1 MTLVRPA
8 PLARSEKPNS
18 HGSPAGPL
26 RPFHLPQAPT
36 DEEKYSYFGVQR
48 RWPFVWLFLSQLC
61 LVYAFTAVMLHT
73 VDTALGLV
81 FLTVMVPPIFVNLW
95 LRMRRRRLTL
105 EDHVV
110 GVETWRASRQE
121 FPSIDVFLPT
131 CGEDPVVLANTFDHV
146 RALDWDGELRVHV
159 LDDADSEAT
168 RSLTEE
174 YGFEYSVRPNRGEWK
189 KAGNLIAA
197 FDRTDGEFIVVYDA
211 DFAPRADFLWE
222 TVPYMAEETTGVV
235 QTAQYFDVDGRV
247 NYLARFAGSLQELFF
262 RWIQPGRD
270 SCEAAIC
277 AGTNVVYR
285 RAAVVAAGGFAK
297 VPIGEDVHSGV
308 KLWVASYHT
317 RYVPIVLAKGLAPDS
332 WNALTNQQ
340 YRWCRSSMLLMI
352 SAFFRDAPFG
362 RKQRVSFWAAFLYY
376 MSSACLPVTSVLPT
390 LIMVWLFPNTIRPSN
405 YLIMVP
411 SIIAT
416 LFVFPLVARG
426 WRPTIYRVATV
437 NSFCH
442 LLAVTDALRNRVH
455 NWVPTGA
462 ATAAPSRGSVPQ
474 RVTWIAR
481 SWLVL
486 TQILLWAGLAR
497 HVATGANPWLLWP
510 ALVLGLLQLW
520 MLAPLF
526 FRLGPP
532 GDVYPERAQGNAV
545 AVDLRDGGANRQEVT
560 S

>member
-1 MTLVRPA
+1 MTLSRIA
-8 PLARSEKPNS
+8 PRTRDVSAAPEKPPS
-18 HGSPAGPL
+18 ALPRA
-26 RPFHLPQAPT
+26 FHLPQAPD

-48 RWPFVWLFLSQLC
+48 RWPFVWLFVSQLC
-61 LVYAFTAVMLHT
+61 LIYAFTAVMLHSL
-73 VDTALGLV
+73 DTALGLV
-81 FLTVMVPPIFVNLW
+81 FLTVMVPPVFVNLW
-95 LRMRRRRLTL
+95 LRMRRRRLSL

-110 GVETWRASRQE
+110 GVETWRASRNS
-121 FPSIDVFLPT
+121 FPSVDVFLPT

-146 RALDWDGELRVHV
+146 KELEWDGELRVHV
-159 LDDADSEAT
+159 LDDADSAVT
-168 RSLTEE
+168 RSLTRE
-174 YGFEYSVRPNRGEWK
+174 YGFGYAVRENRGEWK

-197 FDRTDGEFIVVYDA
+197 FDRTDGEFIVVFDA
-211 DFAPRADFLWE
+211 DFAPRPDFLWE
-222 TVPYMAEETTGVV
+222 TVPYMADESTGVV

-285 RAAVVAAGGFAK
+285 RAAVEDAGGFAK

-340 YRWCRSSMLLMI
+340 YRWCRSSMLLMM
-352 SAFFRDAPFG
+352 SGFFRDAPFG
-362 RKQRVSFWAAFLYY
+362 KQQRVSFWAAFLYY
-376 MSSACLPVTSVLPT
+376 MASACLPVTSVLPT
-390 LIMVWLFPNTIRPSN
+390 LLMVWLFADTIKPSN

-416 LFVFPLVARG
+416 LFVFPLIARG
-426 WRPTIYRVATV
+426 WRPTLYRVATI

-442 LLAVTDALRNRVH
+442 LLAVTDALRNRIH

-462 ATAAPSRGSVPQ
+462 AAAAPSRGSVPQ
-474 RVTWIAR
+474 RVAWIAR
-481 SWLVL
+481 TWLVV
-486 TQILLWAGLAR
+486 TQLLLWAGLAR
-497 HVATGANPWLLWP
+497 HIETGANPWLVWP
-510 ALVLGLLQLW
+510 AIVLGLVQLW
-520 MLAPLF
+520 MLAPLLV
-526 FRLGPP
+526 RLGPP
-532 GDVYPERAQGNAV
+532 GDVYPERANASLEFL
-545 AVDLRDGGANRQEVT
+545 DLRDATAVSREIA